1 MELFTWS
8 EECSVGIPEL
18 DAQHRQLL
26 EVLAELVKSTK
37 SGESAAF
44 APIALERLEKYGSRH
59 LLREEMVLRVRG
71 YPHYLEHKAEHDVYR
86 QKFLALQAN
95 LARRDLAIR
104 VVNFLTEWWKSHI
117 MISDQEYARYFRG
130 RPTAP

>member
-1 MELFTWS
+1 MQPFTWS
-8 EECSVGIPEL
+8 DECSVGIPEL

-26 EVLAELVKSTK
+26 EVLAELVKSAE

-44 APIALERLEKYGSRH
+44 APVALERLHQYGTRH
-59 LLREEMVLRVRG
+59 LLREEMVLRIRG
-71 YPHYLEHKAEHDVYR
+71 YPHYVEHKAEHDVYR
-86 QKFLALQAN
+86 EKFAALQAN

-130 RPTAP
+130 RSKGT